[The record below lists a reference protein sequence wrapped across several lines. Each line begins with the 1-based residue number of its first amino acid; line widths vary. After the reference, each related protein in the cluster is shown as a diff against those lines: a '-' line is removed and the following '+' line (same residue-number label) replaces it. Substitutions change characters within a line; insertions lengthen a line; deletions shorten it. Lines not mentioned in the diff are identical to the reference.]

1 MVFGP
6 GVAGLCC
13 AKILARQGWEVDV
26 WGNLSRASPILIL
39 NSVTY
44 GLLGDIWQVG
54 NDLWDGAHRLEER
67 RIIWGAHG
75 TLTRVRE
82 PSVVIRGD
90 RLAERLLEYLMSDH
104 AGQVHLAPFPGDTPR
119 IEAGAF
125 QRAHQ
130 EFDWVLDA
138 SGRGAYVASI
148 LGAARRR
155 VFGRRHV
162 ISVEVELAPACE
174 QLAYWIESV
183 PDGWVLLAPLGNG
196 TGLMQAM
203 VPTLPEDTRAT
214 LTEWL
219 EQTCLIGGGV
229 TEVSARVSV
238 FEAAP
243 QQSAP
248 LCGAGWIAVGDA
260 AISLDPVCGDGTGY
274 AVRSAILAASVTEG
288 MAAGLPRDDCLGHYA
303 FRLSRT
309 FAAHLEACRQYYSA
323 AFTSSAWQAEIERM
337 HASLPVDGP
346 HDNAMARTKYRLQGF
361 RLTPTQ
367 DLRGQTQKTSHHPSR
382 PLP

>member
-54 NDLWDGAHRLEER
+54 NDLWDGAHRLYER

-90 RLAERLLEYLMSDH
+90 RLAERLLEHLMSDH

-130 EFDWVLDA
+130 EFDWVCWTRADA
-138 SGRGAYVASI
+138 GRMWRAFWGQPGVGS
-148 LGAARRR
+148 LGA
-155 VFGRRHV
+155 
-162 ISVEVELAPACE
+162 
-174 QLAYWIESV
+174 
-183 PDGWVLLAPLGNG
+183 
-196 TGLMQAM
+196 
-203 VPTLPEDTRAT
+203 
-214 LTEWL
+214 
-219 EQTCLIGGGV
+219 
-229 TEVSARVSV
+229 
-238 FEAAP
+238 
-243 QQSAP
+243 
-248 LCGAGWIAVGDA
+248 
-260 AISLDPVCGDGTGY
+260 
-274 AVRSAILAASVTEG
+274 G
-288 MAAGLPRDDCLGHYA
+288 M
-303 FRLSRT
+303 
-309 FAAHLEACRQYYSA
+309 
-323 AFTSSAWQAEIERM
+323 
-337 HASLPVDGP
+337 
-346 HDNAMARTKYRLQGF
+346 
-361 RLTPTQ
+361 
-367 DLRGQTQKTSHHPSR
+367 
-382 PLP
+382 